1 VKHSLFAHSLI
12 SANEEGGTL
21 HLLSHEF
28 PAKGFSY
35 NASPAAGKVQIP
47 QDGTRLFPR
56 QAGAGAAVNALG
68 PRPTA
73 GQVGQMAA
81 SGHVGQFPAVG
92 QVGQAAA
99 ARQAALLPAVR
110 QVGQIAATG

>member
-1 VKHSLFAHSLI
+1 MKHSLFAHSLI

-21 HLLSHEF
+21 PSLSHEF

-35 NASPAAGKVQIP
+35 NASPAAGEVQIP
-47 QDGTRLFPR
+47 LDGTRLVPR

-81 SGHVGQFPAVG
+81 AGQVGQLPAVG

-99 ARQAALLPAVR
+99 ARQAVLLPAAR
-110 QVGQIAATG
+110 QVGQIAAAG

>member
-1 VKHSLFAHSLI
+1 MKHSLFAHSLI

-21 HLLSHEF
+21 PLLSHEF

-35 NASPAAGKVQIP
+35 NVSLAAGEVQIP
-47 QDGTRLFPR
+47 QDGTRLVPR

-68 PRPTA
+68 SRPTA
-73 GQVGQMAA
+73 GQVGQL
-81 SGHVGQFPAVG
+81 PAVG

-99 ARQAALLPAVR
+99 ARQAVLLPAAR
-110 QVGQIAATG
+110 QVGQIAAAG